1 MFANLETRLDR
12 ARDEGVRLTLK
23 VGELSGKLREMRLR
37 WFGHLAWIDDHNI
50 GRRTWRMADGGWRM
64 ADGAWRMADGARGRG
79 RPRKRW
85 VDCVRE
91 CTKVANM
98 TE

>member
-64 ADGAWRMADGARGRG
+64 ADGGWRMADGGWRMADGG
-79 RPRKRW
+79 WCKR
-85 VDCVRE
+85 E
-91 CTKVANM
+91 GE
-98 TE
+98 TEKTMG